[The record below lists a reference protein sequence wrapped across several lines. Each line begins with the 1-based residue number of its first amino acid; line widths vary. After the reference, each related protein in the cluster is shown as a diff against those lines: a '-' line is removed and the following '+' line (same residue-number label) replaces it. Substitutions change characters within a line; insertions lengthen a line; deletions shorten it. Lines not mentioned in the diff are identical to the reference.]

1 MLRRYTLSIGIA
13 LTMPMAF
20 AGAVGLSFPAHLD
33 SLINVART
41 DLQVWGEYHYV
52 NADLDFFDFSG
63 RASTSSQLSEESGL
77 AFGANWRVYEGVSLT
92 ASYRDKTA
100 IIDRSIEPKKIKGG
114 QRTADIGVEIRSPS
128 QKIMMAAGIYTTS
141 FDKVVINKYQVGDVV
156 VGEDIRLL
164 NPNTLEP
171 LPVGELAMKSQGIHL
186 ELAGQLSDTS
196 VMRYGY
202 MYSEIDASST
212 SVLFRVTDED
222 FLNAEVKGKKVR
234 DIIHSYRVRLPQ
246 SSPWNEHL
254 FSVGGAS
261 KFEINEDW
269 NAYAGVDLL
278 YVYRDGYEPSS
289 DEQEQKYNVILDFS
303 LVRNFQEDVSLFL
316 RMQAYTNYLNG
327 VEPGAYNRRVAHLFD
342 NPYGYFSVGIS
353 KGY

>member
-1 MLRRYTLSIGIA
+1 VLRRYTLAIGIA
-13 LTMPMAF
+13 LTMPMVF
-20 AGAVGLSFPAHLD
+20 AGTVGLSPPTHLD
-33 SLINVART
+33 NLINVART
-41 DLQVWGEYHYV
+41 DFQVWAEYHYV
-52 NADLDFFDFSG
+52 NDDLDVFDFSG
-63 RASTSSQLSEESGL
+63 RASTSSKLSEESGL
-77 AFGANWRVYEGVSLT
+77 AFGANWRIYEGVSLT

-114 QRTADIGVEIRSPS
+114 QRTGDIGVEIRSPS
-128 QKIMMAAGIYTTS
+128 QKIMIATGIYTTS
-141 FDKVVINKYQVGDVV
+141 FDKVVINKYQVDDVV

-164 NPNTLEP
+164 NPNTLKP

-186 ELAGQLSDTS
+186 ELAGQLSDAS

-246 SSPWNEHL
+246 NNPWHEHL
-254 FSVGGAS
+254 FSIGGTS
-261 KFEINEDW
+261 IFVINPAW
-269 NAYAGVDLL
+269 SAYAGMDVL

-289 DEQEQKYNVILDFS
+289 DEKEQKYNVILDFS
-303 LVRNFQEDVSLFL
+303 LVRKLKGDVSLFL

-342 NPYGYFSVGIS
+342 NPYGYFSIGAS
-353 KGY
+353 KCF